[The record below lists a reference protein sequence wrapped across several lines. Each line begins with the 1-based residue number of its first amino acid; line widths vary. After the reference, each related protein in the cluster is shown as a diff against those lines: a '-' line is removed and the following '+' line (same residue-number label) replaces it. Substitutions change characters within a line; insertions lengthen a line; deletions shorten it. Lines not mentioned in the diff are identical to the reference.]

1 MSFTTPSNLSSFASP
16 NSFSDENRRATDGG
30 TTSSSFAEQEQEG
43 SRRSL
48 NRSASFRSSLNKD
61 QMESLLSSPPR
72 SPTGKK
78 PVPQSK
84 SYVDLTSI
92 ASLTINLGDK
102 PLNIPT
108 VYRPQGNLKEGREEG
123 ERRER
128 EEEDERG
135 PGQQQGRRTTNDI
148 SKMNGSLPLEQTN
161 KLGQRKNS
169 NNNLGDI
176 KLEDLVPTR
185 RISREN
191 SEKNSNG
198 MAAISE
204 DLVPTRR
211 ILRENGEK
219 NNNGSMSLN
228 LVDDKIETAYKNG
241 DMREATSSDEEKG
254 SRSPSKDLIGQWRKR
269 ELRLQPLEV
278 DFSLGV
284 SETKLGAE
292 TDIRKEGGEGER
304 LEPLCFQAKSSSPK
318 LVVGDGNRRSQFV
331 QTQYKSMSGGTGQTQ
346 TTSSSSLFSS
356 RGSLGGENANP
367 AAATAAA
374 TTTEESSSSQA
385 TAVASNNKGKNFEV
399 IKEEEKDHV
408 ECVNERRELA
418 SGDSFVVPN
427 GGDMDGNV
435 PGFSTYRRRRSGRI
449 KKLRNSI
456 RNSLRGTSSSNGNS
470 NNSRGGGGEHHALH
484 NEGGSQG
491 GGSTISAEQQG
502 RVSQHLHRQ
511 GSTRSIT
518 SAFSSFSAITGN
530 SDASSRSN
538 ASGRGTWQRFR
549 LRGGRPRMAKAQ
561 SNHEMKSGGRSSVE
575 GSSSSGHSSRQILIN
590 HRQPSVRSQI
600 SNLSSHMSSDDDRSN
615 NSAFTGVGRFTDFYD
630 NNDHVRAV
638 SSLISSKA
646 ASGRSLV
653 SSLATVEEPSGGE
666 QKQDEDYHNMRDIMS
681 NGNKESSAYQ
691 RMLTRKESSLS
702 DDSQNSFYRH
712 PSHEHPLVHM
722 RPNQLFPD
730 SPGWQCDE
738 CSGETFDL
746 NVWAYVSTEKN
757 YLLCDS
763 CFNKS
768 GFSVAG

>member
-1 MSFTTPSNLSSFASP
+1 
-16 NSFSDENRRATDGG
+16 
-30 TTSSSFAEQEQEG
+30 
-43 SRRSL
+43 
-48 NRSASFRSSLNKD
+48 
-61 QMESLLSSPPR
+61 
-72 SPTGKK
+72 
-78 PVPQSK
+78 
-84 SYVDLTSI
+84 
-92 ASLTINLGDK
+92 
-102 PLNIPT
+102 
-108 VYRPQGNLKEGREEG
+108 
-123 ERRER
+123 
-128 EEEDERG
+128 
-135 PGQQQGRRTTNDI
+135 
-148 SKMNGSLPLEQTN
+148 
-161 KLGQRKNS
+161 
-169 NNNLGDI
+169 
-176 KLEDLVPTR
+176 
-185 RISREN
+185 
-191 SEKNSNG
+191 
-198 MAAISE
+198 
-204 DLVPTRR
+204 
-211 ILRENGEK
+211 
-219 NNNGSMSLN
+219 
-228 LVDDKIETAYKNG
+228 
-241 DMREATSSDEEKG
+241 
-254 SRSPSKDLIGQWRKR
+254 
-269 ELRLQPLEV
+269 
-278 DFSLGV
+278 
-284 SETKLGAE
+284 
-292 TDIRKEGGEGER
+292 
-304 LEPLCFQAKSSSPK
+304 
-318 LVVGDGNRRSQFV
+318 
-331 QTQYKSMSGGTGQTQ
+331 
-346 TTSSSSLFSS
+346 
-356 RGSLGGENANP
+356 
-367 AAATAAA
+367 
-374 TTTEESSSSQA
+374 
-385 TAVASNNKGKNFEV
+385 
-399 IKEEEKDHV
+399 
-408 ECVNERRELA
+408 
-418 SGDSFVVPN
+418 
-427 GGDMDGNV
+427 MDGNV